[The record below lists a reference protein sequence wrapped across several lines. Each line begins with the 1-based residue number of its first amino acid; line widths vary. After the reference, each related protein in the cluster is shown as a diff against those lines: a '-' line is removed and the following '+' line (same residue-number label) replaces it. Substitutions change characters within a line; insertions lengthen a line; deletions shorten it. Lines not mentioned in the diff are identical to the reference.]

1 MDSKTILQ
9 KMTLK
14 EKIALCS
21 GQDFWHTKA
30 MKQYGIEALMM
41 CDGPHGL
48 RKQEGKADMLGV
60 HNSREATCFPT
71 AVTTACTWNPELMEI
86 MGQTIAEEAL
96 AYGVDIVL
104 GPGVNIKRNPLC
116 GRNFE
121 YFSEDPYLAGK
132 LAAGWIREME
142 GGRHCFIP
150 KAFCLPIHRNGNVF
164 RRIALWMSVRCV
176 RFTFMLLNLP

>member
-48 RKQEGKADMLGV
+48 RKQE
-60 HNSREATCFPT
+60 
-71 AVTTACTWNPELMEI
+71 
-86 MGQTIAEEAL
+86 
-96 AYGVDIVL
+96 
-104 GPGVNIKRNPLC
+104 
-116 GRNFE
+116 
-121 YFSEDPYLAGK
+121 
-132 LAAGWIREME
+132 
-142 GGRHCFIP
+142 
-150 KAFCLPIHRNGNVF
+150 
-164 RRIALWMSVRCV
+164 
-176 RFTFMLLNLP
+176 

>member
-48 RKQEGKADMLGV
+48 RKQEGKAE
-60 HNSREATCFPT
+60 HAWRT
-71 AVTTACTWNPELMEI
+71 
-86 MGQTIAEEAL
+86 
-96 AYGVDIVL
+96 
-104 GPGVNIKRNPLC
+104 
-116 GRNFE
+116 
-121 YFSEDPYLAGK
+121 
-132 LAAGWIREME
+132 
-142 GGRHCFIP
+142 
-150 KAFCLPIHRNGNVF
+150 
-164 RRIALWMSVRCV
+164 
-176 RFTFMLLNLP
+176 

>member
-150 KAFCLPIHRNGNVF
+150 KAFCLQ
-164 RRIALWMSVRCV
+164 
-176 RFTFMLLNLP
+176 FTGMETFFVG

>member
-48 RKQEGKADMLGV
+48 RKQE
-60 HNSREATCFPT
+60 HS
-71 AVTTACTWNPELMEI
+71 
-86 MGQTIAEEAL
+86 
-96 AYGVDIVL
+96 
-104 GPGVNIKRNPLC
+104 PLQV
-116 GRNFE
+116 
-121 YFSEDPYLAGK
+121 A
-132 LAAGWIREME
+132 
-142 GGRHCFIP
+142 
-150 KAFCLPIHRNGNVF
+150 
-164 RRIALWMSVRCV
+164 
-176 RFTFMLLNLP
+176 